1 MRKTWMKEQ
10 QQNKEDGWRPSLE
23 VAQPLTP
30 YRSPSVFFSITVRL
44 LLGSSIRPWSNPQP
58 AQRTWAL
65 SHQISTSD
73 VALAER
79 TNKTRLQGFDKGS
92 CFRCRWKRQWCH
104 HHQHRRTASGFPSR
118 RRLPQPKM
126 SGYWIS
132 FLVLYVVKSSSV
144 AADLVLFSVLRY
156 YYLRKCIAAP
166 ARFQRCLVI
175 PPLKRSVCHA
185 GKKMF
190 SDTTRK

>member
-1 MRKTWMKEQ
+1 
-10 QQNKEDGWRPSLE
+10 
-23 VAQPLTP
+23 LT
-30 YRSPSVFFSITVRL
+30 RVRAFAAT
-44 LLGSSIRPWSNPQP
+44 GRGNGAIIINTG
-58 AQRTWAL
+58 A
-65 SHQISTSD
+65 
-73 VALAER
+73 
-79 TNKTRLQGFDKGS
+79 
-92 CFRCRWKRQWCH
+92 
-104 HHQHRRTASGFPSR
+104 
-118 RRLPQPKM
+118 LPQVFLVAAAAPAKM

-166 ARFQRCLVI
+166 ARFHRCLVI